1 MPHLEMYHALLDF
14 QGLEKR
20 EDSQGNGADLN
31 SYPTSLQR
39 LHGHGSA
46 VLIIR
51 GNAAAH
57 QHRQIGQLPAQA
69 SLVSKC
75 HVDWAGFAGI

>member
-1 MPHLEMYHALLDF
+1 MYHALLDF
-14 QGLEKR
+14 QGWEKR

-46 VLIIR
+46 VLILR
-51 GNAAAH
+51 GTAGPTSISRLGNYQPRTLWFQNIMLA
-57 QHRQIGQLPAQA
+57 G
-69 SLVSKC
+69 LVLL
-75 HVDWAGFAGI
+75 GFSWR